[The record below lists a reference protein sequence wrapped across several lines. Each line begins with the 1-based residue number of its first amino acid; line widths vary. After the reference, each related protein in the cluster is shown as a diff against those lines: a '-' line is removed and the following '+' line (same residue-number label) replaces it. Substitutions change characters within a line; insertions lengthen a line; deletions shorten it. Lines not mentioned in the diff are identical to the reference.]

1 MRVEPIGMRLKHLK
15 KRSQAVIYESGSWT
29 SADSKST
36 STLILNFSVPEL
48 RKISVL
54 FKPPKISIFVIAAQ
68 T

>member
-1 MRVEPIGMRLKHLK
+1 MNATGALK
-15 KRSQAVIYESGSWT
+15 KEIPGVIYESGSWT

-36 STLILNFSVPEL
+36 STLILNLSVPEL

-54 FKPPKISIFVIAAQ
+54 FKPPKISFFVIAAQ